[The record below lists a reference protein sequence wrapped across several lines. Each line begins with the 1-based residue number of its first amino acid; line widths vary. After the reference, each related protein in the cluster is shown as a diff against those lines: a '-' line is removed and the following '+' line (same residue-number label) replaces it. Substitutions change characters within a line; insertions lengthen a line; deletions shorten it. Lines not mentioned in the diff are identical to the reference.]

1 MEGTMDSPRWKKLF
15 RDLQAA
21 QGRIG
26 MMVVAIA
33 VSIFGVGTI
42 LGAYTIL
49 TREISRN
56 YLGTNPASALLE
68 LDQVDD
74 AVVEAVRQQPGIADA
89 EASSSVQAR
98 VEVSPN
104 EWMPILLFVIKDYD
118 AMRLNTFKPEEGAW
132 PPPDQTILLE
142 REALKLVKGKIGDTM
157 NIQTPNG
164 AKQTVTVSGTVHDP
178 GLAPAWQEQALYGY
192 ITPSTLA
199 WLGESDTLHIL
210 KVTVKN
216 QPGDIA
222 AIDSTLSKLAVW
234 LEGQGFKVEEIRI
247 PPPLKHPHQSQMTSI
262 LTMLIAFSFMALVLS
277 GILTAA
283 MIGGL
288 LAQQIRQIG
297 IMKAIGARSSQIT
310 SLYLV
315 LIVLIGI
322 AAIAIGVPPGIAVAR
337 AFARMVGQ
345 LLNFTLYSEAI
356 PGWVFVVQILMGILV
371 PLLVTLNPILR
382 TARTTVRETLN
393 DYGTTRESFGSRG
406 LDGWLSK
413 IRGVDNTL
421 ILALRNTFRR
431 RGRLLLTLGLLSA
444 AGGMFMTG
452 INTKTGWERYIT
464 DAALDRHYDLEVR
477 FNSPQPEQMI
487 YSIITNSPGVQTVE
501 IWNYTPAALYRPDG
515 LNIVRTY
522 PDGGHGSFTLRSTPL
537 ESDLMGLPILAGR
550 WLEAHD
556 IDAITLNQN
565 AKALFPNAK
574 VGDMIRLTVE
584 GRPATFRLVGIIR
597 QVLTP
602 AAAYV
607 TPKGYAA
614 ATDEPL
620 QSITAVRVVMNE
632 HDAATVNSASGQIEN
647 ALAAENVS
655 LRILLSENMLEGAT
669 SGHVYIFIASL
680 ILMSAVMAVVGAL
693 GLASSMGTS
702 VIERTREFGIMR
714 AIGARSRTILR
725 NVISE
730 GVFIGLMSW
739 ILAVVLS
746 IPLSLGVGYLIGN
759 LAFNAPLPLI
769 LSPLGLG
776 LWLVIIVIGSIA
788 ASAYPAQK
796 ASSLT
801 IRETLAY
808 V

>member
-1 MEGTMDSPRWKKLF
+1 MDSPRWKKLL

-21 QGRIG
+21 RGRMA
-26 MMVVAIA
+26 MMAIAIA
-33 VSIFGVGTI
+33 VSIFGVGSI

-68 LDQVDD
+68 LDRVDD

-118 AMRLNTFKPEEGAW
+118 AMRLNTFKPEDGAW

-142 REALKLVKGKIGDTM
+142 REALKLVNGKIGDTL

-164 AKQTVTVSGTVHDP
+164 TKQTVAISGTVHDP
-178 GLAPAWQEQALYGY
+178 GLAPAWQEQSLYGY
-192 ITPSTLA
+192 TTPSTLA
-199 WLGESDTLHIL
+199 WLGEGNTLHLL
-210 KVTVKN
+210 KVIVKDQADN
-216 QPGDIA
+216 IA
-222 AIDSTLSKLAVW
+222 AIDSTVSNLAAW
-234 LEGQGFKVEEIRI
+234 LNEQGYKVEEIRI

-262 LTMLIAFSFMALVLS
+262 LMMLLAFSFMALILS

-315 LIVLIGI
+315 LILFIGLVAVVIGI
-322 AAIAIGVPPGIAVAR
+322 PPGILAGRGFSRV
-337 AFARMVGQ
+337 VGQ

-356 PGWVFVVQILMGILV
+356 PTWVFVVQILMGILV

-382 TARTTVRETLN
+382 TTRTTVRETLN

-406 LDGWLSK
+406 LDGLLSR

-421 ILALRNTFRR
+421 ILALRNMFRR
-431 RGRLLLTLGLLSA
+431 RGRLLLTLSLLSA

-452 INTKTGWERYIT
+452 INVKTGWERYVNS
-464 DAALDRHYDLEVR
+464 AALDRHYDLEVR
-477 FNSPQPEQMI
+477 FNSPQPEQKI
-487 YSIITNSPGVQTVE
+487 YSIITNISGVKNVE
-501 IWNYTPAALYRPDG
+501 TWNYTPAALYRPDG
-515 LNIVRTY
+515 LDIVRTY
-522 PDGGHGSFTLRSTPL
+522 PDGGHGSFTLRSAPP
-537 ESDLMGLPILAGR
+537 ESDLMRLPLLAGR
-550 WLEAHD
+550 WLNVED
-556 IDAITLNQN
+556 IDVIALNQN

-574 VGDMIRLTVE
+574 IGDMIRLTLE
-584 GRPATFRLVGIIR
+584 GKPATFRLVGIIR

-602 AAAYV
+602 AAAYL
-607 TPKGYAA
+607 TPKGYAM
-614 ATDEPL
+614 ATGEPR
-620 QSITAVRVVMNE
+620 QSITAVRVIMNE
-632 HDAATVNSASGQIEN
+632 HDAATVNSVSGQIEN
-647 ALAAENVS
+647 ALASQGVS
-655 LRILLSENMLEGAT
+655 LRILFSENMLEGAT

-680 ILMSAVMAVVGAL
+680 IFMSAVMAVVGAL
-693 GLASSMGTS
+693 GLTSSMGTS

-714 AIGARSRTILR
+714 AIGARSRTVLR

-739 ILAVVLS
+739 ILACVLS

-759 LAFNAPLPLI
+759 LAFRAPLPLI

-776 LWLVIIVIGSIA
+776 LWLLIIVIGSIT

-801 IRETLAY
+801 IRETLSY